1 MKKNSEYIGVDE
13 KFVPEEEKYVKDSI
27 LGSREESKNKIKKG
41 LKIGLGAY
49 AIWVLLG
56 LVFLIVVVVL
66 IFNHS
71 KKMNEQ
77 IFQIYDN
84 VNEQIFQIYDDAN
97 EQINNGPQT
106 GNDTTNTM
114 DEMQDVMN
122 GIGNMMNEFMNN
134 QNSTDKTSFNASLEI
149 YSGTEYGSSVGNLL
163 DKVVTSNKTNK
174 EHIITVIYKE
184 TITTSEDEIVNI
196 KHLLDKFTEYEVS
209 LDYDAN
215 GYVNKVTVKDK
226 NI

>member
-13 KFVPEEEKYVKDSI
+13 KFVPEDEKYVKDSI

-56 LVFLIVVVVL
+56 IVFFVIVVVL
-66 IFNHS
+66 ILNHS

-77 IFQIYDN
+77 IFQFYDN
-84 VNEQIFQIYDDAN
+84 AVD
-97 EQINNGPQT
+97 QINNGTQT

-122 GIGNMMNEFMNN
+122 GMGNMMNEFMNN
-134 QNSTDKTSFNASLEI
+134 QNSTDKTSFNASLEM

-174 EHIITVIYKE
+174 EHSITVIYKE
-184 TITTSEDEIVNI
+184 TATTSEAEIVNI

-215 GYVNKVTVKDK
+215 GYVNKVTIKD
-226 NI
+226 I